1 MIVSRRGGYDLQRT
15 DTQSGYKHVSKVGQ
29 KWRVDYKG
37 KKSKETFHN
46 PADAAHLLA
55 QYLKAMELG
64 GDTDG
69 TVDDVVESYL
79 EIDGGPG
86 DEPALEDELL

>member
-1 MIVSRRGGYDLQRT
+1 MQRA

-29 KWRVDYKG
+29 KWRVDYHT
-37 KKSKETFHN
+37 KKSKETFPN

-55 QYLKAMELG
+55 QYLKAIELG

-69 TVDDVVESYL
+69 TIDEVVESYVD
-79 EIDGGPG
+79 IDAGPG
-86 DEPALEDELL
+86 GEADALF